1 MTDYSRAKIYKLVND
16 VDDEVYI
23 GSTTDPLNDRFCRHK
38 WDATSRERPKSKLY
52 KHMNN
57 LGFEHFKIELI
68 EDYPCNNKTELEI
81 RESELIKKYGSLNIV
96 IPDRTKN
103 EYRKQYYE
111 RNKNIINEKK
121 REKITCICGM
131 KIRKDSL
138 KKHLI
143 SQNHINLIKTM
154 ELEKN

>member
-1 MTDYSRAKIYKLVND
+1 
-16 VDDEVYI
+16 
-23 GSTTDPLNDRFCRHK
+23 
-38 WDATSRERPKSKLY
+38 
-52 KHMNN
+52 
-57 LGFEHFKIELI
+57 
-68 EDYPCNNKTELEI
+68 
-81 RESELIKKYGSLNIV
+81 
-96 IPDRTKN
+96 
-103 EYRKQYYE
+103 
-111 RNKNIINEKK
+111 NEKK